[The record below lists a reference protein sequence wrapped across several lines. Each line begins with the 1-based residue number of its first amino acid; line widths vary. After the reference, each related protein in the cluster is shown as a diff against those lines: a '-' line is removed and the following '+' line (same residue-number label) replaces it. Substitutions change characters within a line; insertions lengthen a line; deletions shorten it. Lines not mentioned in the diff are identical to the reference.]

1 MGRQPNLF
9 KMRFRAAP
17 FFAESP
23 GSKGIRV
30 PLLLIL
36 GYCEFLYQRLS
47 AVALLLIVGSKRLTC
62 SMARLGDMHD

>member
-36 GYCEFLYQRLS
+36 GYCEFLYPRLS
-47 AVALLLIVGSKRLTC
+47 AFIRGCIASDR
-62 SMARLGDMHD
+62 RF